1 MTNRTAGL
9 TLMDLI
15 LFLYTPCP
23 PSVLSLGA
31 PVFFPM
37 CFSFFALLP
46 VPSGGGRTRTKGVD
60 VAPRPSTPPLK
71 TGWAGSRGLL
81 LKVSAF
87 QHPGEPTLPQ
97 HYGQTILLTAR
108 GKHDPPPPP
117 PSVLAQWERPLCS
130 PPDGHWGRAVPDVC
144 ELAQACAKFLNAG
157 RHGREGVLFFSFF
170 TTPLPPTPEIVSCQ
184 TSGLREYEV
193 GPRYPFCV

>member
-108 GKHDPPPPP
+108 GKHDPPPPRLQFWLSGKDP
-117 PSVLAQWERPLCS
+117 FVPHQTDTGGEQFQMFANLPKPAQ
-130 PPDGHWGRAVPDVC
+130 
-144 ELAQACAKFLNAG
+144 
-157 RHGREGVLFFSFF
+157 SF
-170 TTPLPPTPEIVSCQ
+170 
-184 TSGLREYEV
+184 
-193 GPRYPFCV
+193 